1 MLISDIFTTVS
12 SGIFLVFAEVVVY
25 NIPQIP
31 SAEGR
36 MRMKI
41 NRDFILREIAGE
53 YVIIPTGKT
62 ALEYNGLITVNEI
75 GVKLWNMLQK
85 DVSFE
90 DLVAGILDEY
100 DVKEEIAREDI
111 QEFLDKLVKGGILI
125 ENESGVK

>member
-85 DVSFE
+85 DVNFE